1 MAYTTNPAMPRLRA
15 RAVEMV
21 RSGKSVTEVARY
33 FGYSKGAVSK
43 WCKKVPV
50 GGAFKIPTA
59 SSVPLHR
66 SHQIK
71 PEIIKRIVSLRQKLK
86 GRCGQVIHEHL
97 KLEEYRICLRSVQRI
112 LDRHALLK
120 KQSPWKR
127 LHFSTERPKALKPG
141 DLVEVD
147 TIHLEIAPYK
157 KIYVYTLI
165 DVFSRWTYAW
175 ATVRINT
182 RLSIEFLR
190 RAKAHA
196 PFQFHCIQSDH
207 GSEFSNHFTERI
219 KILHRHSRVRRPNDN
234 AHLERFNRTIQDE
247 CIRYSRLDVN
257 ILKRAIPRYLNY
269 YNKQRLHLGI
279 NLKTPASI
287 IQKSFPSLSR

>member
-1 MAYTTNPAMPRLRA
+1 MYTTNPAMPGLRA
-15 RAVEMV
+15 KAVEMV
-21 RSGKSVTEVARY
+21 RMGKSVTEVAKY

-50 GGAFKIPTA
+50 GGAFKIETQ
-59 SSVPLHR
+59 SSKPR
-66 SHQIK
+66 YRKHQIK
-71 PEIIKRIVSLRQKLK
+71 QAIINRIIELRIKLK

-97 KLEEYRICLRSVQRI
+97 KLEGHKICLRSVQRV

-127 LHFSTERPKALKPG
+127 LHFSSERPKPLKPG
-141 DLVEVD
+141 DLVQVD
-147 TIHLEIAPYK
+147 TIHLEIEPYK

-165 DVFSRWTYAW
+165 DVYSIWTYAW
-175 ATVRINT
+175 ATERINT
-182 RLSIEFLR
+182 RLSIEFLK
-190 RAKAHA
+190 RAQVRA
-196 PFQFHCIQSDH
+196 PFKFRCIQSDH

-234 AHLERFNRTIQDE
+234 AHLERFNRTLQDE
-247 CIRYSRLDVN
+247 CIRYSSLDVS
-257 ILKRAIPRYLNY
+257 ILKAVIPRYLKY
-269 YNKQRLHLGI
+269 YNQQRLHLGL
-279 NLKTPASI
+279 NLKTPLSI